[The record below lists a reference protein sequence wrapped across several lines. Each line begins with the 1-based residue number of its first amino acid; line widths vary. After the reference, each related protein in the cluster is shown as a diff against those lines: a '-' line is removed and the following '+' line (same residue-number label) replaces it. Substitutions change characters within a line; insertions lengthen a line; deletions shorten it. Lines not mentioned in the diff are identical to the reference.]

1 MERINRIIN
10 HKLYLEYIEK
20 IKLHEMDRIFCK
32 HDVVHF
38 LDVCRL
44 AEIDW
49 MKHQLAGIGKAYD
62 FFSEKNS
69 SSDEKTSV
77 YREFIYAA
85 GLLHDIGRWQ
95 EYEQGIRH
103 EIASSILAPAI
114 LKDCGFNQQEIQEIV
129 LAISNHRNKEIQEE
143 LSLSGYLYRADKKSR
158 PCFLCEAEKVC
169 DWSTEKKNLRIV

>member
-1 MERINRIIN
+1 MERINRIIK

-20 IKLHEMDRIFCK
+20 IKFYEKDRIFCK
-32 HDVVHF
+32 HDTVHF

-49 MKHQLAGIGKAYD
+49 LKQQISGAD
-62 FFSEKNS
+62 FEDFQNLKK
-69 SSDEKTSV
+69 SDLS
-77 YREFIYAA
+77 RELIYAA

-114 LKDCGFNQQEIQEIV
+114 LKDCGFSESETKEIV
-129 LAISNHRNKEIQEE
+129 LAISNHRNKEIKEE
-143 LSLSGYLYRADKKSR
+143 SSLSGYLYRADKKSR
-158 PCFLCEAEKVC
+158 PCFLCDAEEEC
-169 DWSTEKKNLRIV
+169 DWPAEKKNLKII